1 MLSFVA
7 MATAVKRAGRASS
20 ASSSHRWATHR
31 AFFTGLSLLMVLA
44 VFVGFSRSYYL
55 KELYGTP
62 TLPTLFHVHG
72 LLFTSWMALLVV
84 QTGLVATRRTP
95 VHRRLGV
102 AGGVL
107 AFAMT
112 VAAMAMTV
120 DLARRSAGAPN
131 DIGLAFTIVP
141 FFTVI
146 VFPVLVGI
154 ALLYRRQPEIHK
166 RLILIA
172 TLELVTAGVARIPG
186 AGSMPLFFVLTDV
199 GLVAILLYDV
209 ITRGRPHAATVWG
222 GLFLI
227 ATQFIRTTA
236 GATATWIAF
245 ARFLAQ

>member
-1 MLSFVA
+1 
-7 MATAVKRAGRASS
+7 
-20 ASSSHRWATHR
+20 
-31 AFFTGLSLLMVLA
+31 MVLA

-55 KELYGTP
+55 KEIYGTP

-199 GLVAILLYDV
+199 GLVAILLYDIV
-209 ITRGRPHAATVWG
+209 TRGRPHAATVWG

-245 ARFLAQ
+245 ARLLAQ

>member
-1 MLSFVA
+1 
-7 MATAVKRAGRASS
+7 
-20 ASSSHRWATHR
+20 
-31 AFFTGLSLLMVLA
+31 MVLA

-55 KELYGTP
+55 KELYATP
-62 TLPTLFHVHG
+62 TLPTFHLHG

-102 AGGVL
+102 VGGVL

-120 DLARRSAGAPN
+120 DFARRARALPN

-172 TLELVTAGVARIPG
+172 TLELVTAGVAQIPG
-186 AGSMPLFFVLTDV
+186 ARSMPLFFVLTDV

-209 ITRGRPHAATVWG
+209 VTRGRPHAATVWG

-236 GATATWIAF
+236 RATATWIAF
-245 ARFLAQ
+245 ARLLAE

>member
-1 MLSFVA
+1 
-7 MATAVKRAGRASS
+7 
-20 ASSSHRWATHR
+20 
-31 AFFTGLSLLMVLA
+31 MVLA

-55 KELYGTP
+55 KGIYGTP
-62 TLPTLFHVHG
+62 ALPVLFHVHG
-72 LLFTSWMALLVV
+72 ALFTAWMAFLLV

-107 AFAMT
+107 ALAMT
-112 VAAMAMTV
+112 IAAMAMTM
-120 DLARRSAGAPN
+120 DLARRSAAAPT

-141 FFTVI
+141 FFTAI

-154 ALLYRRQPEIHK
+154 ALFFRGQPEVHK
-166 RLILIA
+166 RLMLIA

-199 GLVAILLYDV
+199 GLLAVLGYDV
-209 ITRGRPHAATVWG
+209 MTRGRPHAATVWG

-236 GATATWIAF
+236 GATAAWIAF
-245 ARFLAQ
+245 ARFLAR

>member
-1 MLSFVA
+1 MVSFVA
-7 MATAVKRAGRASS
+7 MATAVKRAGVSKGPVS
-20 ASSSHRWATHR
+20 PRWATQR
-31 AFFTGLSLLMVLA
+31 AFFTGISLLMVLA

-55 KELYGTP
+55 KGIYGTP
-62 TLPTLFHVHG
+62 ALPTLFHVHG
-72 LLFTSWMALLVV
+72 LLFTAWMVFLVV
-84 QTGLVATRRTP
+84 QTRLVARRRTDL
-95 VHRRLGV
+95 HRRLGV

-107 AFAMT
+107 AAAMT
-112 VAAMAMTV
+112 VAAMAMTM

-154 ALLYRRQPEIHK
+154 ALFYRRQPEIHK
-166 RLILIA
+166 RLMLIA

-186 AGSMPLFFVLTDV
+186 AGSMPLFFVLTDA
-199 GLVAILLYDV
+199 GLAAILVYDV
-209 ITRGRPHAATVWG
+209 VTRGRPHAATVWG

-227 ATQFIRTTA
+227 ATQYLRTTA
-236 GATATWIAF
+236 GAIAGWIAF